1 MTQKSEEQASKN
13 PAAQALGR
21 LGGKARAKAL
31 APAELSRIGKK
42 GAKARAEILTPDQ
55 RYEIA
60 RKAAEA
66 RVARHGEQDR
76 LREKAQTRINSVA

>member
-1 MTQKSEEQASKN
+1 MTEKSEEPAKKN

-21 LGGKARAKAL
+21 LGGKARAKVL
-31 APAELSRIGKK
+31 APAELSKIGRK

-66 RVARHGEQDR
+66 RIARHGELNR
-76 LREKAQTRINSVA
+76 LRDKA